1 MLAHDSIP
9 HHLNDGNST
18 TAGCTGSGDASHTP
32 TDTDLDRLLDFLAEY
47 CRSLLASGVHTSRV
61 IRNSVRIAASQ
72 GTELNI
78 LVTLRCLILTL
89 RSEGHCDVATRVVT
103 VTPMPISFELNSEL
117 SALSWQAFDECL
129 TFNEIRIRYLDI
141 ISRPRLS
148 HRLVTLLLSLANGAF
163 CYLFRG
169 DAIAIVIVILATA
182 LGFSAKS
189 WLAARKVNVFFV
201 VAMSAFIASITA
213 SLSLLFDCTWQTALA
228 TSPLFLVPGVPLIT
242 CVIDAV
248 EGHVLTAVSRLVN
261 AILIVLCIAVGLAVT
276 LLMVTDGLPVES

>member
-1 MLAHDSIP
+1 MKIP
-9 HHLNDGNST
+9 ESS
-18 TAGCTGSGDASHTP
+18 ARA
-32 TDTDLDRLLDFLAEY
+32 DTDLNTLLDFLSEY
-47 CRSLLASGVHTSRV
+47 CRRLLASGVHTSRV

-72 GTELNI
+72 DTELNV

-89 RSEGHCDVATRVVT
+89 RAEGHCDVATRVVT

-117 SALSWQAFDECL
+117 SALSWQAIDDRLSFDE
-129 TFNEIRIRYLDI
+129 IRSRYLDI
-141 ISRPRLS
+141 ISRPRLP
-148 HRLVTLLLSLANGAF
+148 HRLVTTLLSLANGAF
-163 CYLFRG
+163 CYLFHG
-169 DAIAIVIVILATA
+169 DILAIVIVILATA
-182 LGFSAKS
+182 VGFSTKS
-189 WLAARKVNVFFV
+189 WLAAHKVNVFFV
-201 VAMSAFIASITA
+201 VAISAFVASLTA
-213 SLSLLFDCTWQTALA
+213 SLSILADCTWQTALA